1 MRTTRRI
8 RRRTRKPRSRS
19 RGARRRE
26 ATRSSRSTH
35 ASRASR
41 PRRTASRS
49 SASGRGRT
57 TACRVLRSSFK
68 SSSSAKKGVTMA
80 VAVDFRS
87 FTPVDARVDLI
98 KKVEGAPVEHA
109 EAVLA
114 AYELLQQL
122 HAKGIL
128 ELLTGLLTAGEA
140 GGNHVVGIISS
151 PQAVTAT
158 RLGLMMVNMLG
169 SIDADK
175 I

>member
-1 MRTTRRI
+1 
-8 RRRTRKPRSRS
+8 
-19 RGARRRE
+19 
-26 ATRSSRSTH
+26 
-35 ASRASR
+35 
-41 PRRTASRS
+41 
-49 SASGRGRT
+49 
-57 TACRVLRSSFK
+57 
-68 SSSSAKKGVTMA
+68 MA

-122 HAKGIL
+122 HEKGIL
-128 ELLTGLLTAGEA
+128 ELLTGLLTAGETVV
-140 GGNHVVGIISS
+140 NHVVGIISS

-175 I
+175 ISRRWRQAARSRRRCWRWVSRRPRRKRGGRWRLGLDC

>member
-1 MRTTRRI
+1 
-8 RRRTRKPRSRS
+8 
-19 RGARRRE
+19 
-26 ATRSSRSTH
+26 
-35 ASRASR
+35 
-41 PRRTASRS
+41 
-49 SASGRGRT
+49 
-57 TACRVLRSSFK
+57 
-68 SSSSAKKGVTMA
+68 MA

-122 HAKGIL
+122 HEKGIL
-128 ELLTGLLTAGEA
+128 ELLTGLLTAGETVI
-140 GGNHVVGIISS
+140 NHVVGIISS

-158 RLGLMMVNMLG
+158 RLGLMMVNLLG

-175 I
+175 VSKALAAGSKEPPSLLAMGKQATSKEARHAMAVGLGLLTAFGEALEKEKAGKHE

>member
-1 MRTTRRI
+1 
-8 RRRTRKPRSRS
+8 
-19 RGARRRE
+19 
-26 ATRSSRSTH
+26 
-35 ASRASR
+35 
-41 PRRTASRS
+41 
-49 SASGRGRT
+49 
-57 TACRVLRSSFK
+57 
-68 SSSSAKKGVTMA
+68 MA

-122 HAKGIL
+122 HEKGIL
-128 ELLTGLLTAGEA
+128 ELATGLLTAGETVI
-140 GGNHVVGIISS
+140 NHVVGIISS

-158 RLGLMMVNMLG
+158 RLGLMMVNLLG

-175 I
+175 ISKALAAGTKEPPSLLAMGRQATSKEARAAMAVGLGLLTAFGEALEKSKTAKHE